1 MCPECSATAF
11 MVIAGLFLTPWRAL
25 LSAFVTLRSFKH
37 VH

>member
-11 MVIAGLFLTPWRAL
+11 MVIAGFFLTPWRAL
-25 LSAFVTLRSFKH
+25 LSVFVTLRRFKH

>member
-11 MVIAGLFLTPWRAL
+11 MVIAGLFLTPWRAV
-25 LSAFVTLRSFKH
+25 LSALANIRSLKH

>member
-11 MVIAGLFLTPWRAL
+11 MVIAGLFLAPWRTL
-25 LSAFVTLRSFKH
+25 LSALFTIRSLKN